1 METPHLT
8 KREEFLQSLKDFFEA
23 RSAEDHQAERLCPRC
38 GAAMRLVHTTFWLYE
53 TDSSWDL
60 RVPVCACASRST
72 RGTPDS
78 PTVSEELLATTPSK
92 SPARLGWKE
101 LYRLAV
107 FEEDKNKILQRIADA
122 EREILARERS
132 LFYAVTGAVEERKA
146 LESALYALQVLR
158 SFHWISRKSPGSS
171 TDSKTDHAAWNSRA

>member
-23 RSAEDHQAERLCPRC
+23 QSAEDRQAERLCPRC

-53 TDSSWDL
+53 TDCSWDL
-60 RVPVCACASRST
+60 RVPVCACAST
-72 RGTPDS
+72 RATPDS
-78 PTVSEELLATTPSK
+78 PTVPEELLATTAPK
-92 SPARLGWKE
+92 SPAPLGWKE

-107 FEEDKNKILQRIADA
+107 FEEDRSKILLRIADA
-122 EREILARERS
+122 ERAILARERS